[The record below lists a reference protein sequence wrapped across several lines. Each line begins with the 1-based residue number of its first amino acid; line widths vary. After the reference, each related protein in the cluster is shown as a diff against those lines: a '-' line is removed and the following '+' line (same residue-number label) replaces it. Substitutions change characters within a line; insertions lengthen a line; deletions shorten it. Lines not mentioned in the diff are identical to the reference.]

1 MKKTLA
7 FLLSILL
14 AAGLLLSFAACG
26 GRLSG
31 EYVNDKT
38 SGTPKSGAVTT
49 YDFSGNEVTLTI
61 AVYIAG
67 KETVTRYSGAYEIT
81 EGEDGAL
88 SISFDLV
95 DANGEKAKAQSV
107 TAAYVEAFDGSYIK
121 IGEATYTKK

>member
-7 FLLSILL
+7 LLLSVLL
-14 AAGLLLSFAACG
+14 AAALLLSLAACG
-26 GRLSG
+26 SGPSG

-49 YDFSGNEVTLTI
+49 YDFSGDEVTLTV

-67 KETVTRYSGAYEIT
+67 KETVTRYSGTYEIA
-81 EGEDGAL
+81 EKEDGSF
-88 SISFDLV
+88 SISFDMK
-95 DANGEKAKAQSV
+95 DASGEKAKAQSV
-107 TAAYVEAFDGSYIK
+107 TAAYVEAYDGSYIK